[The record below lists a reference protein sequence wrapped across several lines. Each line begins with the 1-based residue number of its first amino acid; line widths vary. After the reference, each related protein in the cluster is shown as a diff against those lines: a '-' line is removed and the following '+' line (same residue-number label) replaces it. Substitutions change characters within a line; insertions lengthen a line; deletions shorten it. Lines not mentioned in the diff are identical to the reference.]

1 MHLFQKLKN
10 SISLNNERPAFFI
23 NGLYY
28 SYSDLAKS
36 VSKIKLAIDQTTLD
50 SEKII
55 GIITNDDLETY
66 ASVIALWFS
75 GKAYVP
81 INPDNPLDRNEN
93 VIFQA
98 GINTII
104 DSSAI
109 PSIAYLNLIKSCL
122 LPEILNDFTPKSVS
136 DDELVYILFT
146 SGTTGIPKGVPI
158 SRFNLASFVDA
169 FDNMN
174 LTIDENDRCLQMF
187 ELTFDLSVISYLIP
201 LLKGACVFTIPKD
214 KIKYS
219 YIFELMEEQKL
230 TVSLMVPSMLHYLR
244 NYFSEINLP
253 LMKYSMFCGEAL
265 SLDISKEWSNCLPN
279 ATIYNLYG
287 PTEDTIFCTQYAF
300 NKNVINKTYHGV
312 LSIGQVI
319 KGTFSIIIDEDNN
332 PLSNGEIG
340 QLCLGGS
347 QLTPGYWNNEDKNKE
362 SFFYINYGGE
372 IHRFYKTGD
381 RCICDEQ
388 GDLLYLGRI
397 DFQTKIQGFRVE
409 LSEIEYHAKAFLA
422 KKNIVAIAFTDF
434 IGNTEV
440 GLAIESIE
448 FKIDSL
454 VDYLKLKL
462 PVYMIPKSIIFLNEF
477 PLNVNGKTDRKEL
490 EKLLKNNFSVDIV

>member
-1 MHLFQKLKN
+1 MNLFQKLKN
-10 SISLNNERPAFFI
+10 SIFLNNERPAFFI

-28 SYSDLAKS
+28 SYLDFAKS
-36 VSKIKLAIDQTTLD
+36 VSKIKLAIDQTIPEN
-50 SEKII
+50 EKII
-55 GIITNDDLETY
+55 GVITNDDLETY
-66 ASVIALWFS
+66 ASIIALWFS

-81 INPDNPLDRNEN
+81 INVDNPMDRNEN
-93 VIFQA
+93 IILQA
-98 GINTII
+98 GVTTII
-104 DSSAI
+104 DSS
-109 PSIAYLNLIKSCL
+109 SISSFSFFNLIKSSQ
-122 LPEILNDFTPKSVS
+122 LPESISELTLMSVS

-158 SRFNLASFVDA
+158 SRLNLIAFVEA

-174 LTIDENDRCLQMF
+174 LIVNENDRCLQMF
-187 ELTFDLSVISYLIP
+187 ELTFDLSVFSFLIP
-201 LLKGACVFTIPKD
+201 LLNGACVFTIPKD

-244 NYFSEINLP
+244 NYFNEINLP

-265 SLDISKEWSNCLPN
+265 PLDIAKEWSNCLPN
-279 ATIYNLYG
+279 AAIYNLYG

-300 NKNVINKTYHGV
+300 NKNLINKTYHGV

-319 KGTFSIIIDEDNN
+319 KGTFSIIIDENNN

-347 QLTPGYWNNEDKNKE
+347 QITPGYWKNEEKNNE
-362 SFFYINYGGE
+362 SFFYINYEGE
-372 IHRFYKTGD
+372 VHRFYKTGD
-381 RCICDEQ
+381 LCICDEQ

-409 LSEIEYHAKAFLA
+409 LSEIEFHAKIFLG
-422 KKNIVAIAFTDF
+422 KKNLVAIAFTDL

-440 GLAIESIE
+440 GLAIESNE
-448 FKIDSL
+448 FNIDSL
-454 VDYLKLKL
+454 VDYLKFKL
-462 PVYMIPKSIIFLNEF
+462 PVYMIPKSIIFSNGF
-477 PLNVNGKTDRKEL
+477 PLNINGKVDRKEL
-490 EKLLKNNFSVDIV
+490 EKLLKNNFSIEIF

>member
-1 MHLFQKLKN
+1 MNLFQKLKN
-10 SISLNNERPAFFI
+10 SIFLNNERPAFFI
-23 NGLYY
+23 NGLNY
-28 SYSDLAKS
+28 SYLDFAKS
-36 VSKIKLAIDQTTLD
+36 VSKIKLAIDQTI
-50 SEKII
+50 SENEKII
-55 GIITNDDLETY
+55 GVITNDDLETY
-66 ASVIALWFS
+66 ASIIALWFS

-81 INPDNPLDRNEN
+81 INVDNPMDRNEN
-93 VIFQA
+93 IILQA
-98 GINTII
+98 GVTTII
-104 DSSAI
+104 DSS
-109 PSIAYLNLIKSCL
+109 SISSFSFFNLIKSSQ
-122 LPEILNDFTPKSVS
+122 LPESISELTLMSVS

-158 SRFNLASFVDA
+158 SRLNLIAFVEA

-174 LTIDENDRCLQMF
+174 LIVNENDRCLQMF
-187 ELTFDLSVISYLIP
+187 ELTFDLSVFSFLIP
-201 LLKGACVFTIPKD
+201 LLNGACVFTIPKD

-244 NYFSEINLP
+244 NYFNEINLP

-265 SLDISKEWSNCLPN
+265 PLDIAKEWSNCLPN
-279 ATIYNLYG
+279 AAIYNLYG

-300 NKNVINKTYHGV
+300 NKNLINKTYHGV

-319 KGTFSIIIDEDNN
+319 KGTFSIIIDENNN

-347 QLTPGYWNNEDKNKE
+347 QITPGYWKNEEKNKE
-362 SFFYINYGGE
+362 SFFYINYEGE
-372 IHRFYKTGD
+372 VHRFYKTGD
-381 RCICDEQ
+381 LCICDEQ

-409 LSEIEYHAKAFLA
+409 LSEIEFHAKTFLG
-422 KKNIVAIAFTDF
+422 KKNLVAIAFTDL

-440 GLAIESIE
+440 GLAIESNE
-448 FKIDSL
+448 FNIDSL
-454 VDYLKLKL
+454 VDYLKFKL
-462 PVYMIPKSIIFLNEF
+462 PVYMIPKSIIFSNGF
-477 PLNVNGKTDRKEL
+477 PLNINGKVDRKEL
-490 EKLLKNNFSVDIV
+490 EKLLKNNFSIEIF